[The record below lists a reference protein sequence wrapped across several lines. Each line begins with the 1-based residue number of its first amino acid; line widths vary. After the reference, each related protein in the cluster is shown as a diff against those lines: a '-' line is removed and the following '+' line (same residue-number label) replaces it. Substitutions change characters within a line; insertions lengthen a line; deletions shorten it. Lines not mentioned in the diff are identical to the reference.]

1 MAGTGPS
8 TGSGRTE
15 GGPAES
21 RSGRLP
27 RLDPTLAKAVKPL
40 RPLLAGAVVGRN
52 MLVEVDHRLAR
63 Y

>member
-1 MAGTGPS
+1 
-8 TGSGRTE
+8 
-15 GGPAES
+15 
-21 RSGRLP
+21 LP